1 MSYSIINLRHHWL
14 SQYFVHCWSSAELIM
29 NFNVIGII
37 IPTVLDQE
45 NLLRITLLK
54 CDILSARSK
63 SNILVQ
69 KLVYFMQTTS
79 ISCLQ
84 MPWPLTSPDHQQPCY
99 WLCTINVS
107 LQPMRE
113 KLNCTHNISI
123 KKSSITQIYFCV
135 SKNLFRYKIDVY
147 LIKSS
152 NMSHSVHIVIIYSHV
167 IKRPLVLKYQ
177 QITSLLAINLSDLPC
192 PIHASSCPAYWVRIN
207 PGLLTAPVTQIHSM
221 GHPGGEM
228 PAEYIT
234 ILISMA

>member
-1 MSYSIINLRHHWL
+1 M
-14 SQYFVHCWSSAELIM
+14 
-29 NFNVIGII
+29 I

-84 MPWPLTSPDHQQPCY
+84 MPWPLASPDHQQPCY
-99 WLCTINVS
+99 WLCRMNMS
-107 LQPMRE
+107 LHIMRAE
-113 KLNCTHNISI
+113 LNCIHNFSF
-123 KKSSITQIYFCV
+123 KKLCIMQIYFCV
-135 SKNLFRYKIDVY
+135 CKNLFRYKIDGY
-147 LIKSS
+147 LAESS

-167 IKRPLVLKYQ
+167 IKRSLVLKYQ

-221 GHPGGEM
+221 GHPGVEM

-234 ILISMA
+234 ILIPMA